1 MAWIRSQ
8 DRLNLID
15 VTFLSIRR
23 NMVATQD
30 IWIITA
36 SWGQVG
42 SFSSLERAQAE
53 LDSIER
59 WIKRGAEDVYQISQE
74 HSVNNK

>member
-1 MAWIRSQ
+1 
-8 DRLNLID
+8 
-15 VTFLSIRR
+15 
-23 NMVATQD
+23 MVATQD